1 MYADIVK
8 TLNEC
13 NSTNL
18 ILNIISHIT
27 LDKDIIDDFKLDGR
41 IKEIAC
47 TLPILLPA
55 PVIEWAIT
63 RVIYWEAN
71 AKQDKDILEK
81 FKEFTKP
88 PIYKFFISF
97 MEYYNRFWPQDIKNK
112 FEQDLIEEFANS
124 DEISLID
131 KTTLC
136 AHAFRLFMDDA
147 FYLLLVDFLGWVLEE
162 KRTMNNIIKA
172 FPSYA
177 KGDEK

>member
-1 MYADIVK
+1 MYNIVEI
-8 TLNEC
+8 LNEEG
-13 NSTNL
+13 NTNL
-18 ILNIISHIT
+18 ILNLIRHVT
-27 LDKDIIDDFKLDGR
+27 LDRIDDFKLDGR

-112 FEQDLIEEFANS
+112 FEENLKDEFVNS
-124 DEISLID
+124 GDISLID
-131 KTTLC
+131 RTTLC
-136 AHAFRLFMDDA
+136 AHLFGVFMDTSL
-147 FYLLLVDFLGWVLEE
+147 FPHLIDFLNWALEE
-162 KRTMNNIIKA
+162 KRIMDNIIKT
-172 FPSYA
+172 FPQRQNN
-177 KGDEK
+177 